1 MKDPYLRERSTDV
14 KDIAQ
19 RLISRLVQDEP
30 EQLTIGEP
38 VVLVADEVTATILAE
53 IPREFLSG
61 VVSLKGGTNSHAAI
75 LARAMGVAA
84 IMGVD
89 LPLGDIGGRTLVIDG
104 YSGDLFIEPNQVIL
118 TEYRQLLNEER
129 ALDTLV
135 RSVDNQPSET
145 ADGTPVSLLLNAGLS
160 ADTEISLN
168 HLADGVGLYRTEIPF
183 MLQDSFPSEWEQ
195 TARYRG
201 ILETYRD
208 RPVCMR
214 TLDVGGDKQ
223 LPYFP
228 IVEENPFLGW
238 RGIRLTLDHPELF
251 LVQLKAMLRASEGLD
266 NLAIMLP
273 MISSVSEIKASRR
286 LLDQA
291 WREVSEEA
299 ASRDAVIRYP
309 SLGVMIEVPSALYIL
324 PEMAPLIDFWSVG
337 SNDLTQYLL
346 AVDRNNARVASI
358 YDAFHP
364 AVIRALQLLVDA
376 SHRYQ
381 KPVSVCGEL
390 AGDPVGVLLLLAMGY
405 RRFSMNTH
413 NISRIKYVLRQSDL
427 GELKALMADGLKH
440 DNPHV
445 LRGLFARY
453 LEEHGLGGL
462 LRAGHKTKLPD

>member
-1 MKDPYLRERSTDV
+1 M
-14 KDIAQ
+14 
-19 RLISRLVQDEP
+19 
-30 EQLTIGEP
+30 
-38 VVLVADEVTATILAE
+38 
-53 IPREFLSG
+53 
-61 VVSLKGGTNSHAAI
+61 
-75 LARAMGVAA
+75 
-84 IMGVD
+84 
-89 LPLGDIGGRTLVIDG
+89 
-104 YSGDLFIEPNQVIL
+104 
-118 TEYRQLLNEER
+118 
-129 ALDTLV
+129 
-135 RSVDNQPSET
+135 
-145 ADGTPVSLLLNAGLS
+145 PVSLLLNAGLS

-168 HLADGVGLYRTEIPF
+168 QLADGVGLYRTEIPF

-201 ILETYRD
+201 ILETYRN

-299 ASRDAVIRYP
+299 ASREAVIRYP

-346 AVDRNNARVASI
+346 AVDRNNARVANI

-413 NISRIKYVLRQSDL
+413 NIARIKYVLRQSTL
-427 GELKALMADGLKH
+427 SELTVLLTDGLKH

-462 LRAGHKTKLPD
+462 LRAGHKTKQTD

>member
-1 MKDPYLRERSTDV
+1 
-14 KDIAQ
+14 
-19 RLISRLVQDEP
+19 
-30 EQLTIGEP
+30 
-38 VVLVADEVTATILAE
+38 
-53 IPREFLSG
+53 
-61 VVSLKGGTNSHAAI
+61 
-75 LARAMGVAA
+75 
-84 IMGVD
+84 
-89 LPLGDIGGRTLVIDG
+89 
-104 YSGDLFIEPNQVIL
+104 
-118 TEYRQLLNEER
+118 
-129 ALDTLV
+129 
-135 RSVDNQPSET
+135 
-145 ADGTPVSLLLNAGLS
+145 
-160 ADTEISLN
+160 
-168 HLADGVGLYRTEIPF
+168 
-183 MLQDSFPSEWEQ
+183 
-195 TARYRG
+195 
-201 ILETYRD
+201 
-208 RPVCMR
+208 
-214 TLDVGGDKQ
+214 
-223 LPYFP
+223 
-228 IVEENPFLGW
+228 
-238 RGIRLTLDHPELF
+238 
-251 LVQLKAMLRASEGLD
+251 MLRASEHLD

-273 MISSVSEIKASRR
+273 MVSSLSEVQAARR

-291 WREVSEEA
+291 WLEISEELGPKGG
-299 ASRDAVIRYP
+299 SVRYP
-309 SLGVMIEVPSALYIL
+309 MLGAMIEVPSILYIL
-324 PEMAPLIDFWSVG
+324 PEMAPYVDFWSVG

>member
-1 MKDPYLRERSTDV
+1 
-14 KDIAQ
+14 
-19 RLISRLVQDEP
+19 
-30 EQLTIGEP
+30 
-38 VVLVADEVTATILAE
+38 
-53 IPREFLSG
+53 
-61 VVSLKGGTNSHAAI
+61 
-75 LARAMGVAA
+75 
-84 IMGVD
+84 
-89 LPLGDIGGRTLVIDG
+89 
-104 YSGDLFIEPNQVIL
+104 
-118 TEYRQLLNEER
+118 
-129 ALDTLV
+129 
-135 RSVDNQPSET
+135 
-145 ADGTPVSLLLNAGLS
+145 
-160 ADTEISLN
+160 
-168 HLADGVGLYRTEIPF
+168 
-183 MLQDSFPSEWEQ
+183 MLHDSFPSEWEQ

-201 ILETYRD
+201 ILESYRN

-273 MISSVSEIKASRR
+273 MISSIGEIRAARR

-291 WREVSEEA
+291 WTEVCEEVA
-299 ASRDAVIRYP
+299 ARGNTLCYP
-309 SLGVMIEVPSALYIL
+309 ALGVMIEVPSALYIL

-364 AVIRALQLLVDA
+364 AVIRALQLLVDSA
-376 SHRYQ
+376 RRYG

-390 AGDPVGVLLLLAMGY
+390 AGDPIGVLVLLAMGY
-405 RRFSMNTH
+405 RRFSMNTR
-413 NISRIKYVLRQSDL
+413 NIPRIKYVLRHVAL
-427 GELKALMADGLKH
+427 CELTPLLAEGLRMDARH
-440 DNPHV
+440 G

-453 LEEHGLGGL
+453 LEERGMSGF
-462 LRAGHKTKLPD
+462 LRSSQKSQ